1 MLSHGEYEADD
12 LIGSA
17 LHAARPDGF
26 RGVIVSADKD
36 LSQLLGEHDEQ
47 WDFARGQRW
56 GMAGVKARHGV
67 EARQIADYLALTGD
81 AVDNIPGVSGIG
93 AKSAAVLLA
102 HFGDLDTLLA
112 RVDEV
117 AFLRLRGAAT
127 MAARRAVRQID
138 GVRSVAWI
146 DRENLFV
153 IVSHNAA
160 RTDATIDAACFAME
174 PLGDTLGVV
183 VHLQS
188 GEAVDADDLRILSRN
203 CQLPPGE
210 RAFLQRDRPVDVIPD
225 AVQSQHRADNPRDT
239 LEKRE
244 WERRNRES
252 MKLLEASTPE
262 M

>member
-1 MLSHGEYEADD
+1 MKRTRIVPGLGPIIGVSVAIASTTACEAPTDSGSPSTAAVETQVTPSPHPQRAGEPLDPARMAGRIVLANGAAALGDDRTAQAQIEGLADD
-12 LIGSA
+12 YRRAIKLA
-17 LHAARPDGF
+17 DPAR
-26 RGVIVSADKD
+26 
-36 LSQLLGEHDEQ
+36 
-47 WDFARGQRW
+47 
-56 GMAGVKARHGV
+56 
-67 EARQIADYLALTGD
+67 
-81 AVDNIPGVSGIG
+81 AVD
-93 AKSAAVLLA
+93 
-102 HFGDLDTLLA
+102 H
-112 RVDEV
+112 E
-117 AFLRLRGAAT
+117 
-127 MAARRAVRQID
+127 AARRAVRQID

-146 DRENLFV
+146 DHENLFV
-153 IVSHNAA
+153 IVSRNAA
-160 RTDATIDAACFAME
+160 RTDATIDAACLAME

-188 GEAVDADDLRILSRN
+188 GEAVDAEDLRILSRN